1 MAAMEIANFTH
12 HRQQVRRW
20 NGYIL
25 LCRGG
30 ADRQGGSGMLHK
42 RSSVL
47 ILFACALCAS
57 IGLSGCDLLAG
68 LFGGSSEDGSIHLD
82 SISPREGLMNETL
95 SVSIIGNPLSAD
107 MSPNL
112 QVKLINGAVVLLGSR
127 FNSVTGGQVV
137 GEFTLSAP
145 DPMTMDLYVV
155 DDDGD
160 EGYLSAAFTV
170 NEYEVLKGPMSS
182 PVSLDLSTGDVSYD
196 FSEGGT
202 CVTTSSARDATF
214 ILAGDPSVPAM
225 TITSGGQ
232 GGIYYYSSPDFTS
245 LDLASDL
252 QSNITN
258 YERSGA
264 ITLPRTLSVGQFYSL
279 LSVGGQDE
287 FIVLKIEGVDAT
299 NQTIDFN
306 YMRIRM
312 IATES

>member
-1 MAAMEIANFTH
+1 M
-12 HRQQVRRW
+12 
-20 NGYIL
+20 
-25 LCRGG
+25 
-30 ADRQGGSGMLHK
+30 HK
-42 RSSVL
+42 RSSFL
-47 ILFACALCAS
+47 ILFFCALCAS
-57 IGLSGCDLLAG
+57 ISLSGCDLLDG
-68 LFGGSSEDGSIHLD
+68 LFGDSSEDGPIHLD
-82 SISPREGLMNETL
+82 SISPREGLLNETL

-112 QVKLINGAVVLLGSR
+112 QVKLINGPVVLLGSS
-127 FNSVTGGQVV
+127 FNSVTGGQTV
-137 GEFTLSAP
+137 GEFTLSAG

-160 EGYLSAAFTV
+160 EGYLSSAFTI
-170 NEYEVLKGPMSS
+170 NEYEVLEGPMSS
-182 PVSLDLSTGDVSYD
+182 LVSLDLSTGDVSYD
-196 FSEGGT
+196 FSEGDT
-202 CVTTSSARDATF
+202 CVTTSSARDVTF
-214 ILAGDPSVPAM
+214 TLAGDVPAM

-252 QSNITN
+252 RSNVAG

-299 NQTIDFN
+299 NKTVDFN